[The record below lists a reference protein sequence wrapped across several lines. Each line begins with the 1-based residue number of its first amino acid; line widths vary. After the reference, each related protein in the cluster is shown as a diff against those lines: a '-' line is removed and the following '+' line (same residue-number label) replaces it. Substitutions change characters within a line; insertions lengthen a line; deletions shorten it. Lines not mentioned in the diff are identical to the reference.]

1 MTLTYS
7 EDNQHLTRKL
17 AGIPLFIT
25 FVKKKGSIYTPA
37 RSLISHLHALTRNEP
52 ARAIV
57 TDKFNTFTLEQELN
71 MDETLREFFND
82 VYEIT
87 RQIPRG
93 KVLTYGRIAA
103 LAGRPQHARWV
114 GRAMAQSPD
123 DKTLSCHRVV
133 NSVGQ
138 TAPGWPQ
145 QRTQLESEG
154 VTFRANGCVDM
165 KKHLWE
171 ILTAPHSGG
180 SS

>member
-1 MTLTYS
+1 
-7 EDNQHLTRKL
+7 
-17 AGIPLFIT
+17 
-25 FVKKKGSIYTPA
+25 
-37 RSLISHLHALTRNEP
+37 
-52 ARAIV
+52 
-57 TDKFNTFTLEQELN
+57 

-165 KKHLWE
+165 KKHLWV

>member
-1 MTLTYS
+1 M
-7 EDNQHLTRKL
+7 
-17 AGIPLFIT
+17 
-25 FVKKKGSIYTPA
+25 
-37 RSLISHLHALTRNEP
+37 ISHLHALTRNEP
-52 ARAIV
+52 ARAVV

-103 LAGRPQHARWV
+103 
-114 GRAMAQSPD
+114 
-123 DKTLSCHRVV
+123 
-133 NSVGQ
+133 
-138 TAPGWPQ
+138 
-145 QRTQLESEG
+145 QLESEG

>member
-1 MTLTYS
+1 
-7 EDNQHLTRKL
+7 
-17 AGIPLFIT
+17 
-25 FVKKKGSIYTPA
+25 
-37 RSLISHLHALTRNEP
+37 
-52 ARAIV
+52 
-57 TDKFNTFTLEQELN
+57 

-145 QRTQLESEG
+145 HRTQLESEG